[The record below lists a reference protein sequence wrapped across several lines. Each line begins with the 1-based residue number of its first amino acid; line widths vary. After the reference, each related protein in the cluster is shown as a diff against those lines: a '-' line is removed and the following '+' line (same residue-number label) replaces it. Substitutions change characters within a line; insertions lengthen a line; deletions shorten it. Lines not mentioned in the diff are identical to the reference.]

1 MSVNELLHPKHVQRI
16 QGPEEIHVVD
26 RRRVRTGFTDNLQLP
41 IVGLWRR
48 TTIVD
53 EGREDALPRGG
64 CLVSYLRYLG
74 SVKDRYFKE
83 GERRL
88 YGPAQASHDGVLP
101 TSSATHYV
109 LASRQ
114 QSVIILF

>member
-88 YGPAQASHDGVLP
+88 YGP
-101 TSSATHYV
+101 SSGK
-109 LASRQ
+109 S
-114 QSVIILF
+114 

>member
-1 MSVNELLHPKHVQRI
+1 MSVNEVSYCIPNTCNGYRDRRSHI
-16 QGPEEIHVVD
+16 VD

-88 YGPAQASHDGVLP
+88 YGP
-101 TSSATHYV
+101 SSGK
-109 LASRQ
+109 S
-114 QSVIILF
+114 

>member
-1 MSVNELLHPKHVQRI
+1 MQLIKRSRHI
-16 QGPEEIHVVD
+16 AD
-26 RRRVRTGFTDNLQLP
+26 RRRVLTGFTDNLQLP

-109 LASRQ
+109 LAT
-114 QSVIILF
+114 ICNPILSSSKQELLV